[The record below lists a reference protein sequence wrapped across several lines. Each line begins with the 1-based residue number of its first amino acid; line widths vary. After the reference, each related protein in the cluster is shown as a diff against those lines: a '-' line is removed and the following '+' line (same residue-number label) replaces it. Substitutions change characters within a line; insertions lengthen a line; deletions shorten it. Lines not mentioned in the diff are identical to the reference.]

1 MMKQYELINDQI
13 VIGEMYRFKLNML
26 DNIDNVYLL

>member
-13 VIGEMYRFKLNML
+13 VIGQMYRFKLNML